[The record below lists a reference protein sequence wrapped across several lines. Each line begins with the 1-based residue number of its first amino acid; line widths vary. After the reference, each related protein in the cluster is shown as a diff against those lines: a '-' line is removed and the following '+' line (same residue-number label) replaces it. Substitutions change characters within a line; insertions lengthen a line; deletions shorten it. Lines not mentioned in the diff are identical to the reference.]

1 MDEFE
6 VNCVTKPCANSPHEA
21 ITHIGNTVT
30 KWRVTR
36 ESAIT
41 RIESK
46 AEAFYTVDRA
56 TGKCAYLF
64 VVRQVGKAP
73 YLRAYGEGK
82 WTESLL
88 TLEDCGEECRVLSG
102 G

>member
-6 VNCVTKPCANSPHEA
+6 VNCVTTPSADSPHEA
-21 ITHIGNTVT
+21 ITHIGNTVA
-30 KWRVTR
+30 KWRITR

-46 AEAFYTVDRA
+46 EEAFYTVDRA
-56 TGKCAYLF
+56 TGKCAYIF
-64 VVRQVGKAP
+64 VVREPGKTP
-73 YLRAYGEGK
+73 YLRVYDEGA
-82 WTESLL
+82 WNDSLL
-88 TLEDCGEECRVLSG
+88 RLGDCGEECRVLSG